1 MIKSLFEDGMNLKIS
16 PEDIEKV
23 FFATL
28 DGDEWDQLAIR
39 RLQIEIW
46 KKVYETVAQE
56 IYSKFTPF

>member
-1 MIKSLFEDGMNLKIS
+1 MIKSLFEDGMNIKIS

-23 FFATL
+23 FYATL

-39 RLQIEIW
+39 RLQKEIW
-46 KKVYETVAQE
+46 KKVYEAVAQE